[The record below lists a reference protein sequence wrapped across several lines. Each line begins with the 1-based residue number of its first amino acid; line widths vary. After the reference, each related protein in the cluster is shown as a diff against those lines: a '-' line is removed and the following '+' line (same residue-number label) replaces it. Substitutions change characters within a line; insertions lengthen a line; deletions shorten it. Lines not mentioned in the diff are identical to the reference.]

1 MPIGQSKGNYKYA
14 LPCTLHLHCNGVVAS
29 GFWWCVMCT
38 ALSVFYFTIKGMNA
52 MIGNNVEEYNLYY
65 LL

>member
-1 MPIGQSKGNYKYA
+1 MCP
-14 LPCTLHLHCNGVVAS
+14 TLYTAPHCNGVVAS